1 MAENIIID
9 GEDYAIALNNLKEK
23 YGYDEDISTIVKM
36 CNQWE
41 DSFHKMESN
50 YNKIIMKMTKF
61 EAEIQNL
68 KTIRND
74 DVIDFIKCT
83 INSEI

>member
-1 MAENIIID
+1 
-9 GEDYAIALNNLKEK
+9 
-23 YGYDEDISTIVKM
+23 M

-68 KTIRND
+68 KTIRKD